1 MPCNDCLWSQRALS
15 CLQAPSAPAEEPL
28 KEPISQDLDV
38 SHAVVDASYR
48 RVKLLHVRQCM
59 DCTCM
64 YYQTTCSQ
72 GKLISNGLSTPSVAA
87 CSIHHID
94 VMPFDLH
101 LMHVIN
107 ATAANVICHCRST
120 PWAAQREE
128 DASTSTV
135 VQVLMV
141 SESNVC
147 RSVLAEII
155 MRQQLTDAGL
165 DSMVQ
170 VESKVGQ

>member
-1 MPCNDCLWSQRALS
+1 MPC
-15 CLQAPSAPAEEPL
+15 E
-28 KEPISQDLDV
+28 
-38 SHAVVDASYR
+38 
-48 RVKLLHVRQCM
+48 
-59 DCTCM
+59 
-64 YYQTTCSQ
+64 
-72 GKLISNGLSTPSVAA
+72 
-87 CSIHHID
+87 
-94 VMPFDLH
+94 MPFDLY

-107 ATAANVICHCRST
+107 VTAAHVICHCRST